1 MEIKTIQSD
10 RSVRLQYPYTFAPD
24 EIYCP
29 RCDMYF
35 RSIQEYHDHLIIR
48 QLKVPFLKSIKET
61 SKERDVS
68 LEVEFAD
75 TRNTKRMHWTETK
88 KRYYDQ
94 NDLLNEVID
103 VRDQCR
109 ILKQRQLKGARRKT
123 ALQARNGVLIIDI
136 MTSAL
141 VC

>member
-1 MEIKTIQSD
+1 
-10 RSVRLQYPYTFAPD
+10 
-24 EIYCP
+24 
-29 RCDMYF
+29 MYF

-123 ALQARNGVLIIDI
+123 ALQARNGGFNN
-136 MTSAL
+136 
-141 VC
+141 